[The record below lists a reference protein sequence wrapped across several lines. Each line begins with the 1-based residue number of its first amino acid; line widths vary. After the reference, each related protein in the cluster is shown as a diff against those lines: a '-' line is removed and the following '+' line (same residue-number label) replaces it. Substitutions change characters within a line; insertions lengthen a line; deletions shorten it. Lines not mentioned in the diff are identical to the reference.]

1 NPINSKTAN
10 ITQKSRDGKGGIPI
24 GQDFRDNSKKK
35 VNSASRGDIVRTP
48 TSHPDDFTK
57 QKGKQGFKNKYTG
70 EIWEKSGSKH
80 SDKDGEWKV
89 GLGKDEP
96 YENRKIT
103 IGVDDGKIIKIDRK

>member
-1 NPINSKTAN
+1 MKGETNYCFM
-10 ITQKSRDGKGGIPI
+10 QKEYAELQLEEALGNVI
-24 GQDFRDNSKKK
+24 
-35 VNSASRGDIVRTP
+35 A
-48 TSHPDDFTK
+48 
-57 QKGKQGFKNKYTG
+57 